1 MNERL
6 ALQVRSSLQATGFDD
21 ESLRWFDLGGAELL
35 YELRILSA
43 QQRRASAELVMERRM
58 GPKEVTELARSVKDF
73 DRRKAAEGYKDFTS
87 APGDCLSFACYRQS
101 KEFSNPTDVE
111 MTLKKAL
118 DFCVSEKA
126 RVKIENA
133 LEKLTNPTSTSVP
146 DVAETSFLQVNPSA
160 CF

>member
-1 MNERL
+1 M
-6 ALQVRSSLQATGFDD
+6 RSSLQATGFDD

-43 QQRRASAELVMERRM
+43 QQRRASAEFVVERRM

-73 DRRKAAEGYKDFTS
+73 DRRKGAEGYKDFTS
-87 APGDCLSFACYRQS
+87 APGDCLAFSCYRQS

-126 RVKIENA
+126 RAKIENA
-133 LEKLTNPTSTSVP
+133 LEKLTNPPSTSVP